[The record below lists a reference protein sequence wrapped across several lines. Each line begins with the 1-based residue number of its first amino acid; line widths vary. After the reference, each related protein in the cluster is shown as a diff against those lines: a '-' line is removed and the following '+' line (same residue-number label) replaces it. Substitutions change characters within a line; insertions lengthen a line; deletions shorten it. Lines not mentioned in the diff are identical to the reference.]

1 MATLTQQGRKALAR
15 LLSQQAIHLAW
26 GKGDPSWDDTL
37 SPTPTN
43 TTQLTS
49 LIGYRK
55 AKQIRFCEPDE
66 QGEIQ
71 VPSGKFSLT
80 DTPSQHLYC
89 QFTYDFEDG
98 LGEHIRE
105 LGLMLG
111 TTAKANVPAGK
122 YYLAPDEVA
131 QPGELILLEHRTAL
145 FRDQGVRETF
155 EFVISF

>member
-1 MATLTQQGRKALAR
+1 MATLTLQGRKALAR
-15 LLSQQAIHLAW
+15 LMQQQAIYLAW
-26 GKGDPSWDDTL
+26 GNGASSWDNTL
-37 SPTPTN
+37 PPTPTN
-43 TTQLTS
+43 TTQLTN

-71 VPSGKFSLT
+71 VPTGKFRLS
-80 DTPSQHLYC
+80 DTASQHLYC

-111 TTAKANVPAGK
+111 TTPKTGIPAGK
-122 YYLAPDEVA
+122 YYLLPDEVVEA
-131 QPGELILLEHRTAL
+131 GELILLEHRTAL